1 MNRYQILA
9 QRFTE
14 LLAEKENAV
23 GGRLRQINR
32 QITNIE
38 NVLLRE
44 QNYPEMTPFLLGVE
58 GEQNGWRFLPVM
70 VDGINKLKV
79 QFFDGTN
86 FQDCGEFV
94 YSETSLVSN

>member
-1 MNRYQILA
+1 MNRYQILS

-38 NVLLRE
+38 NVLINER
-44 QNYPEMTPFLLGVE
+44 NYPETAPFLIGVE
-58 GEQNGWRFLPVM
+58 GVQNGWRFLPV
-70 VDGINKLKV
+70 VEDGQNKLKV
-79 QFFDGTN
+79 QFFDGVS

-94 YSETSLVSN
+94 YMEIAIV

>member
-38 NVLLRE
+38 NVLIRE
-44 QNYPEMTPFLLGVE
+44 QNYPETMPFLLGVE
-58 GEQNGWRFLPVM
+58 GKQNGWRFFPV
-70 VDGINKLKV
+70 VEDGLSKLKV

-86 FQDCGEFV
+86 FLNCGEFV
-94 YSETSLVSN
+94 YAAPSLVAN

>member
-1 MNRYQILA
+1 MNRYQILS

-14 LLAEKENAV
+14 LVAEKVNVV

-38 NVLLRE
+38 NVLIRE
-44 QNYPEMTPFLLGVE
+44 RNYPETAPFLIGVE
-58 GEQNGWRFLPVM
+58 GEQKGWRFLPV
-70 VDGINKLKV
+70 VEDGLNKLKV
-79 QFFDGTN
+79 QFYDGFN

-94 YSETSLVSN
+94 NTEIALV